1 MFYETPSIVGVSFL
15 KAETRAFST
24 LAHARV
30 SAFIEFVGYAFAC
43 IRELTDNNKYRK
55 KVNTSGGSKAY
66 LKGVYKMNKNP
77 LIELNEYGQ
86 SFWLDNINRPLI
98 TSGELKRLVEEDGLR
113 GVTSNPTI
121 FEKAITESD
130 AYDEEFAQTVKES
143 ESFDVAAVTA
153 ALTTSDIK
161 QGCDVLRP
169 VFDEASGRDGF
180 VCLEVA
186 PDLAADTEGTINEA
200 VELHKRVNRPNL
212 MIKVPA
218 TPEGIPVIEE
228 LTNRGICV
236 NVTLMFAFEVY
247 EQVAEAYLSGLEKRA
262 ARGESIKEIAS
273 VASIFVSRVD
283 TKIDKLLDAKI
294 NETEDAAKRE
304 EMRELLGKIA
314 IANAKT
320 MYKKYLELFGDDN
333 ERWSKLKEKAANPQ
347 RLLWAS
353 TSVKN
358 PAYPDNYYVES
369 LIGKDTVDTMPPAT
383 IESFRDHGKVTATL
397 EQNLDEAAGTLKKLE
412 SIGINLDKAMQE
424 LLDEGVAS
432 FTKSF
437 ENLTAA
443 LVKKH
448 ETLARAVKA

>member
-1 MFYETPSIVGVSFL
+1 
-15 KAETRAFST
+15 
-24 LAHARV
+24 
-30 SAFIEFVGYAFAC
+30 
-43 IRELTDNNKYRK
+43 
-55 KVNTSGGSKAY
+55 
-66 LKGVYKMNKNP
+66 MNQNP
-77 LIELNEYGQ
+77 LVELNKYGQ

-130 AYDEEFAQTVKES
+130 AYDEEFAQAVKDS
-143 ESFDVAAVTA
+143 KDFAVAAVTA

-161 QGCDVLRP
+161 QGCDILRP
-169 VFDEASGRDGF
+169 VFDESEGRDGY
-180 VCLEVA
+180 VCLEVS
-186 PDLAADTEGTINEA
+186 PDLAHDTDGTIKEA
-200 VELHKRVNRPNL
+200 VELHERVNRKNL

-218 TPEGIPVIEE
+218 TPAGIPVIEE
-228 LTNRGICV
+228 LVNRGICV

-247 EQVAEAYLSGLEKRA
+247 EQVAEAYLKGLEKRA

-283 TKIDKLLDAKI
+283 TKIDKQLEAKI
-294 NETEDAAKRE
+294 DEASDEAQKIKL
-304 EMRELLGKIA
+304 RELIGKTA
-314 IANAKT
+314 IANAKM
-320 MYKKYLELFGDDN
+320 MYRRYLELFGNDN
-333 ERWSKLKEKAANPQ
+333 ERWNKLKEKEANPQ

-358 PAYPDNYYVES
+358 PAFSDNYYVEA

-383 IESFRDHGKVTATL
+383 VDSFRDHGTVAATL
-397 EQNLDEAAGTLKKLE
+397 EQNLDEAGATLE
-412 SIGINLDKAMQE
+412 RVRNAGINLEQAMQE
-424 LLDEGVAS
+424 LQDEGVAS
-432 FTKSF
+432 FVKSF

-448 ETLARAVKA
+448 ETLARSMNVSASGEAK

>member
-1 MFYETPSIVGVSFL
+1 
-15 KAETRAFST
+15 
-24 LAHARV
+24 
-30 SAFIEFVGYAFAC
+30 
-43 IRELTDNNKYRK
+43 
-55 KVNTSGGSKAY
+55 
-66 LKGVYKMNKNP
+66 MNKNP
-77 LIELNEYGQ
+77 LTELNDYGQ

-130 AYDEEFAQTVKES
+130 AYDEEFAQAVKDS
-143 ESFDVAAVTA
+143 ESFEVAVVTA

-161 QGCDVLRP
+161 QGCDILRP
-169 VFDEASGRDGF
+169 VFDESGGCDGY
-180 VCLEVA
+180 VCLEVS
-186 PDLAADTEGTINEA
+186 PDLAADTEGTIKEA
-200 VELHKRVNRPNL
+200 VELHKRVNRQNL

-228 LTNRGICV
+228 LINRGICV

-247 EQVAEAYLSGLEKRA
+247 EQVAEAYLKGLEKRSE
-262 ARGESIKEIAS
+262 RGESIKEIAS

-294 NETEDAAKRE
+294 NETDDDAKKSE
-304 EMRELLGKIA
+304 LRELLGKTA
-314 IANAKT
+314 IANAKM
-320 MYKKYLELFGDDN
+320 MYKKYLELFGGDN
-333 ERWSKLKEKAANPQ
+333 ERWQKLKEKQANPQ

-358 PAYPDNYYVES
+358 PAYPDNYYVEA

-383 IESFRDHGKVTATL
+383 VESFRDHGKVAATL
-397 EQNLDEAAGTLKKLE
+397 EENLDEAAKTLDKLE
-412 SIGINLDKAMQE
+412 SVGINLDGAMQE
-424 LLDEGVAS
+424 LQDEGVAS
-432 FTKSF
+432 FVKSF

-448 ETLARAVKA
+448 EALARAVKV